1 MSARIDRFLRMAAIG
16 VRPDRRSS
24 AVCGGSFL
32 AITLK
37 SRASAQLPRNPVP
50 SWHITNR
57 GELDGAKDTDGG

>member
-1 MSARIDRFLRMAAIG
+1 MSARIDRFWKMSAVG

-32 AITLK
+32 AIAPK
-37 SRASAQLPRNPVP
+37 SQASARVPRNPVP
-50 SWHITNR
+50 SRHITNR

>member
-1 MSARIDRFLRMAAIG
+1 MSARIDQFSTMPVVG

-37 SRASAQLPRNPVP
+37 SRVSARLRRNPVP
-50 SWHITNR
+50 SRHITNR